1 MAALLTHR
9 YREQGDHYRW
19 VWFAPEPG
27 PVHTGPLSE
36 RPDWLQAV
44 VNAGKI
50 GDHATVITSGYTAT
64 YLPMYVLWF
73 TTDADFNFI
82 AFLNKEP
89 VP

>member
-1 MAALLTHR
+1 VTKLIHR

-19 VWFAPEPG
+19 IWFAPEPG

-50 GDHATVITSGYTAT
+50 GDHATVAMSNP
-64 YLPMYVLWF
+64 PMYLLWF